1 MCVTWETRKATR
13 LSCID
18 PVEVGLGRRGRASG
32 ESYPSSGRNF
42 KDSPALTHGS
52 FLLLVKKF
60 PLETDRN
67 YRNSYDEKKGMIKM
81 RRGGG

>member
-18 PVEVGLGRRGRASG
+18 PVEVGLGRRGRAPA

-42 KDSPALTHGS
+42 KDSSRPALTTHFRKRCS
-52 FLLLVKKF
+52 FLLKKF
-60 PLETDRN
+60 SWKLIEIIEIYEERDKEEGDR
-67 YRNSYDEKKGMIKM
+67 
-81 RRGGG
+81 